1 MIEMSETV
9 TIWMEVSFNI
19 VYLILVWGLVIAMY
33 RQKPGVPGE
42 DQPVAVLFVGA
53 FFVLALGDTG
63 HVGFRVLAFGS
74 GGLDKTVHLFGQE
87 VGLVGFGA
95 LSTSL
100 TVTLFYL
107 FILMIWQRRFGKE
120 FGLIGT
126 LLWLFAIARF
136 VIMLFPQNEWNN
148 VVPPQPWS
156 LYRNL
161 PLTFLGLGVAGLILR
176 DGLRE
181 HDTTFVRIGY
191 LILFSYAMYLP
202 VILFIQSTPLVG
214 MLMIPKTLA
223 YLAIAF
229 IAYLD
234 IFTSGEQA
242 SQPARVKQN

>member
-1 MIEMSETV
+1 MSETV
-9 TIWMEVSFNI
+9 RIWMEVSFNI

-33 RQKPGVPGE
+33 RQKPGVPAE
-42 DQPVAVLFVGA
+42 DQPVAALFIWA

-74 GGLDKTVHLFGQE
+74 GGLEKTVNLFGQE

-107 FILMIWQRRFGKE
+107 FLLLIWQRRFDKE
-120 FGLIGT
+120 FGITGT
-126 LLWLFAIARF
+126 FLWLTAVARF
-136 VIMLFPQNEWNN
+136 VIIIFPQNEWNN

-161 PLTFLGLGVAGLILR
+161 PLTLLGLGVAALLLR
-176 DGLRE
+176 DGMRKK
-181 HDTTFVRIGY
+181 DTTFVRVGY
-191 LILFSYAMYLP
+191 MILISYAMYLP
-202 VILFIQSTPLVG
+202 VILFIQSNPLLG

-223 YLAIAF
+223 YLAIAY
-229 IAYLD
+229 IAYHD
-234 IFTSGEQA
+234 IFTSGKQV
-242 SQPARVKQN
+242 SHPARIEQV